1 MSVNMTPPYWFR
13 YPNDVAHLYVP
24 RRAANDEMTSPN
36 SDLAYRNL
44 RYFPDVLEIV
54 NAPRDKGGMAG

>member
-1 MSVNMTPPYWFR
+1 MSAILTPPHWFR